1 MPAPS
6 KMSNSAAAARIAEL
20 EARVAALEKSEAEL
34 RIIAESSQLFVVT
47 TPDADRLL
55 LSLIRSGA
63 TTIGDMRF
71 QLGDRFQIH
80 ILAVNNNIM
89 ALKQAE
95 REIHDRD
102 ELLHMAYDAAQ
113 LGTWQRDLAG
123 RPDRLQLDARARIH
137 YGVGVEDAPF
147 ALILERIHPDDHAL
161 WWKSVAIT
169 TEPNSE
175 RRYSTEY
182 RVIHPDGSIHWL
194 AIHARTYFTGEGAD
208 RRAVL
213 SNGTSQDITERKQEE
228 AALRASADQL
238 QNLSRRLVEAHERE
252 RRHIARELHDEIG
265 QVLTG
270 LKLSLG
276 ASAAAAPP
284 AMLSVLNEAKAA
296 LNELMA
302 RVRDLSLDLRPAL
315 LDDLGL
321 LPALGW
327 YLDRYT
333 PRTGVQVEL
342 RHQGVSRRFS
352 SEVETVAY
360 RTIQEALTNVAR
372 HANTHHATVRLL
384 ADDQRLMLRI
394 DDAGCGFDSEVAIKT
409 LRNQTTGGLSGM
421 QERMQLIGGLL
432 TIESAQGV
440 GTRIIAELP
449 LWSEESLNDNDCV
462 GG

>member
-6 KMSNSAAAARIAEL
+6 DMSHSAATARIAEL
-20 EARVAALEKSEAEL
+20 EARVASLEKSEAEL

-95 REIHDRD
+95 REIHNRD

-113 LGTWQRDLAG
+113 LGTWQRDLAS

-137 YGVGVEDAPF
+137 YGVDVEDAPF
-147 ALILERIHPDDHAL
+147 ALIVERIHPDDMER
-161 WWKSVAIT
+161 WWASMAT
-169 TEPNSE
+169 NSEPNSE
-175 RRYSTEY
+175 HRHSTEY
-182 RVIHPDGSIHWL
+182 RVIHPDGSLHWL
-194 AIHARTYFTGEGAD
+194 AIHARTYYTGEGPD
-208 RRAVL
+208 RRPVL

-284 AMLSVLNEAKAA
+284 AMLAVLNEANAS

-333 PRTGVQVEL
+333 PRTGVRVEL

-352 SEVETVAY
+352 PEVETVAY

-372 HANTHHATVRLL
+372 HANTDYATVWLL
-384 ADDQRLMLRI
+384 ADAQRLMLRI
-394 DDAGCGFDSEVAIKT
+394 DDAGCGFDSEVAERT
-409 LRNQTTGGLSGM
+409 LRTQTTGGLSGM

-449 LWSEESLNDNDCV
+449 LWSEESLNDNNRV

>member
-6 KMSNSAAAARIAEL
+6 EMSSSAAARIAEL

-55 LSLIRSGA
+55 LSLMRSGA
-63 TTIGDMRF
+63 TTIGDVRF

-95 REIHDRD
+95 REIHNRD

-113 LGTWQRDLAG
+113 LGTWQRDLTG

-137 YGVGVEDAPF
+137 YGVEVEDAPF
-147 ALILERIHPDDHAL
+147 GLILEHIHPDDRAL
-161 WWKSVAIT
+161 WWESVAIT
-169 TEPNSE
+169 TEPSSE

-194 AIHARTYFTGEGAD
+194 AIHARTYFTGEGAE

-284 AMLSVLNEAKAA
+284 PMLAVLNEAKSS

-352 SEVETVAY
+352 PEVETVAY

-372 HANTHHATVRLL
+372 HAHTNHATVWLL
-384 ADDQRLMLRI
+384 ADAQRLMLRI
-394 DDAGCGFDSEVAIKT
+394 DDAGCGFDSDVAMRT
-409 LRNQTTGGLSGM
+409 LRTQTTGGLSGM

-449 LWSEESLNDNDCV
+449 LWSEESLNDNNRA